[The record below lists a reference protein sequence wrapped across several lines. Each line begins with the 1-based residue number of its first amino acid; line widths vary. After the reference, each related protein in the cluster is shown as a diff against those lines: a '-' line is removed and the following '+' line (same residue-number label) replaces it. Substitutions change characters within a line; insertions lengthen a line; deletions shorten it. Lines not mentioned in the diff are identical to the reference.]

1 MVLGVMDAPVPP
13 QPEDFGLSGHNL
25 ESLPRPRIKARQGLC
40 VAVVYGS
47 AVALVLF
54 AALALSGSVIA
65 AVFFGILLVAAG
77 SVLLIPAVTGLVCA
91 MERCEHHWLCRR
103 YGAYRA
109 LSEYRRAMA
118 EHEVAQHQY
127 EVWHSRTLEDHWRQ
141 MDQRTLVTETA
152 ELYRRAGKS
161 VRKMVPHDRAGVDL
175 LIVSDASVTA
185 IRCVA
190 DPVDE
195 GLTLG
200 RELAAARL
208 DAGADRLLLVSPRG
222 VDEEL
227 AEYLASHAGTI
238 LDAGDLATMGSATVY

>member
-1 MVLGVMDAPVPP
+1 MVVDVMDAPVPP
-13 QPEDFGLSGHNL
+13 RPEDFGLSEHSL
-25 ESLPRPRIKARQGLC
+25 ESVPRPRIEARRGLC
-40 VAVVYGS
+40 VVMVYGS
-47 AVALVLF
+47 AVALVLS
-54 AALALSGSVIA
+54 AALTLSGSVIA
-65 AVFFGILLVAAG
+65 ALFFGILLVAAG

-91 MERCEHHWLCRR
+91 MERCEHNWLCRR

-109 LSEYRRAMA
+109 LSEYRRATA

-127 EVWHSRTLEDHWRQ
+127 EVWQSRTLEDHWRQ

-152 ELYRRAGKS
+152 ELYRQAGKS
-161 VRKMVPHDRAGVDL
+161 VREMVPHDRAGVDL

-185 IRCVA
+185 VRCVA